1 MKIENHK
8 MISEEGDFEV
18 GFRETP
24 NRSGYFKDGL
34 PDTIVL
40 HYTGGSSLD
49 SSIGWLTNENAKASA
64 HFVVGKD
71 GRIVQLAPVNTIT
84 WHAGRSKWKNRD
96 SLNNYSIGIEID
108 NAGLLEKRANG
119 YATCFN
125 KRIDEGQVVLAKHKN
140 NDKEEAWEAYTTQ
153 QIEAVES
160 LCSALIQKYPI
171 KEIVGHDDIAPGR
184 KVDPGPAFPLVKLR
198 DKILLGRKD
207 DDERVEGES
216 ESQDPGY
223 GSVTVNLLN
232 IRSLPNGNA
241 PTVSAPLP
249 LGTKVKILDK
259 QGKWYK
265 VSLQTEGWVNARF
278 VK

>member
-1 MKIENHK
+1 MIIENYR
-8 MISEEGDFEV
+8 MIPEQGDFEV

-24 NRSGYFKDGL
+24 NISGYFKDGL

-40 HYTGGSSLD
+40 HYTGSSSLD
-49 SSIGWLTNENAKASA
+49 SAIGWLTNRNAKASA

-71 GRIVQLAPVNTIT
+71 GKIVQLAPVNTIT
-84 WHAGRSKWKNRD
+84 WHAGISMWKNRH
-96 SLNNYSIGIEID
+96 SLNNFSIGIEIE

-119 YATCFN
+119 YATWYN
-125 KRIDEGQVVLAKHKN
+125 KRIDDELVVLAKHKN
-140 NDKEEAWEAYTTQ
+140 KDKEEAWEAYTAQ
-153 QIEAVES
+153 QIEAVEC
-160 LCSALIQKYPI
+160 LCSALIQKYGI
-171 KEIVGHDDIAPGR
+171 KEIVGHDDISPGR
-184 KVDPGPAFPLVKLR
+184 KVDPGPAFPMVKLR
-198 DKILLGRKD
+198 DKILFGRKD
-207 DDERVEGES
+207 DDEEGEIDI
-216 ESQDPGY
+216 ESQVLEY
-223 GSVTVNLLN
+223 GSVTANLLN

-241 PTVSAPLP
+241 PTVSAPLA

>member
-1 MKIENHK
+1 MKIENFK
-8 MISEEGDFEV
+8 MIPEQGDFEV
-18 GFRETP
+18 DFRETP
-24 NRSGYFKDGL
+24 NRSGVFQDGL
-34 PDTIVL
+34 PDTIVV
-40 HYTGGSSLD
+40 HYTGGSSID
-49 SSIGWLTNENAKASA
+49 SSISWLTNINAKASA

-71 GRIVQLAPVNTIT
+71 GKIVQLAPINTIT
-84 WHAGRSKWKNRD
+84 WHAGISKWNNRN

-119 YATCFN
+119 YATWFN
-125 KRIDEGQVVLAKHKN
+125 KRIPDEQVVLAKHKN
-140 NDKEEAWEAYTTQ
+140 KDKEEAWEAFTAQ
-153 QIEAVES
+153 QIEAVEC
-160 LCSALIQKYPI
+160 LCSALIQKYNI
-171 KEIVGHDDIAPGR
+171 KEILGHDDISPGR

-198 DKILLGRKD
+198 DKILFGRKD
-207 DDERVEGES
+207 DDESGES
-216 ESQDPGY
+216 DFESQVPEY
-223 GSVTVNLLN
+223 GSVTANLLN

-241 PTVSAPLP
+241 PTVSAPLA